1 METDDGRKL
10 FVGGLPDVI
19 SEDVLRQLFEATGGS
34 VVDISLPRDR
44 NTGRPRGF
52 AFVTMS
58 SAAEAEAA
66 RRSLDRSS
74 QAGRTISV
82 REFHSE
88 PRQGGG
94 GGGGGAGGPGP
105 SGDRPRRERPEGP
118 RGGPP
123 DRNNDKTLY
132 VSNLPYDASREE
144 LEGLFSGANA
154 GSVARIHLP
163 TTPDGRGRGFGF
175 VTMDTTEAAE
185 QAVVLMR
192 DAALRGRKLH
202 LSIAHPRGDRPPRP
216 PGERGGAPDRGDRS
230 DRPERPQVEYRGA
243 GDREF
248 APERPRFEEPA
259 GEAGPP
265 PDRFESFRGG
275 GEDRRRKEREK
286 KKKTKQPKR
295 GARNNERS
303 RDNPSRW
310 DRDSWDDD

>member
-19 SEDVLRQLFEATGGS
+19 SEDVLRQLFEATGGT

-88 PRQGGG
+88 PR
-94 GGGGGAGGPGP
+94 GGGAPGE
-105 SGDRPRRERPEGP
+105 RPRRERPEGGGP
-118 RGGPP
+118 ARSGPP
-123 DRNNDKTLY
+123 DRSNDKTLY

-144 LEGLFSGANA
+144 LEGLFAEANA

-163 TTPDGRGRGFGF
+163 TTPEGRGRGFGF

-192 DAALRGRKLH
+192 DAGLRGRKLH
-202 LSIAHPRGDRPPRP
+202 LSIAHPRGERPPRP
-216 PGERGGAPDRGDRS
+216 AGPGDRSGPPDRGDR
-230 DRPERPQVEYRGA
+230 ERPPVEYRGER
-243 GDREF
+243 DF

-259 GEAGPP
+259 PEGEPLP

-286 KKKTKQPKR
+286 KKKVKPKR
-295 GARNNERS
+295 GARGGERA
-303 RDNPSRW
+303 RDPSRW